1 MASTVFAS
9 RNQANCG
16 HQSLM
21 GEIPNYSNNNSRHL
35 NPNPN
40 QKSKSSKKKNLP
52 NGGINGRPQN
62 NSYDFGGVVASQ
74 TASDDAYSFNQRVVE
89 ATGGGGHGNGF
100 NYGAYVTYN
109 VAACSRGEIN
119 ELRKKLMSDL
129 ERIRSL
135 NDRIQAGDANPRSS
149 NGKFKKLAGNKRLA
163 NSMTIGSNSKEP
175 KHFRQGLVN
184 GIVGEG
190 DENLMKMCRQGLT
203 KLMKHKLSWVF
214 NKPVDAVAL
223 GLHDYHQIIKRPMD
237 LGTVKSNLSK
247 NLYANVLDFA
257 SDVRLVFENAM
268 LYNPRTDEVYGM
280 ADQLL
285 THFEELFRPIQA
297 KLATHRSV
305 NEFSAVDDLD
315 GSSWDDV
322 QSPERSKKPKTSGPV
337 LPSVSNKQNHST
349 ASNPIIPPIVKSPV
363 RTPSPMQVVEPI
375 KPSLP
380 AARGVVTKLPK
391 PRAKDP
397 NKREMNMEE
406 KQKLGLGLQ
415 SMPPEKMPQL
425 LQIIRKRNE
434 QLAQEGDE
442 IELDI
447 EALDTE
453 TLWELDRFVTNWKK
467 HVSKTKRQAL
477 LVNTVPAVAVASA
490 SADIDD
496 VPLSEKMDGIKKSK
510 KETGEEDVDI
520 GEEMPESSFPHVEI
534 EKDDG
539 GGPGQGVGHGNDNAS
554 SSSSGSSSSS
564 SGDSSSSSALL
575 GVILMQMMHNL
586 DTKTGGTTVCAV
598 ILILD
603 SSKNAIAGS
612 GNDGLK
618 RMICLGR

>member
-1 MASTVFAS
+1 MASTVLAS
-9 RNQANCG
+9 RNQTSCG
-16 HQSLM
+16 HQSFM
-21 GEIPNYSNNNSRHL
+21 GEIPNYSNNNPRHLNPNL

-40 QKSKSSKKKNLP
+40 QKPKSNKKKHFP
-52 NGGINGRPQN
+52 NAAINGRPHN
-62 NSYDFGGVVASQ
+62 HNSHAVDSCGIVVTQA
-74 TASDDAYSFNQRVVE
+74 ASDDAYSFNQRPIETSGV
-89 ATGGGGHGNGF
+89 GGYGNSF
-100 NYGAYVTYN
+100 NHGAYVSYN
-109 VAACSRGEIN
+109 VAACSRSEIN
-119 ELRKKLMSDL
+119 ELRKKLVSDL
-129 ERIRSL
+129 ERIRNL
-135 NDRIQAGDANPRSS
+135 NDRIQAGDLNPRSS
-149 NGKFKKLAGNKRLA
+149 NGKFKKLSGNKRLPA
-163 NSMTIGSNSKEP
+163 SMPFGSSNKDP

-184 GIVGEG
+184 GSGGGEF
-190 DENLMKMCRQGLT
+190 DENLLKMCRQVLT

-247 NLYANVLDFA
+247 NLYSNPLDFA

-268 LYNPRTDEVYGM
+268 LYNPRTDEVHGM

-297 KLATHRSV
+297 KLASNHQV
-305 NEFSAVDDLD
+305 HEFSAVDELD
-315 GSSWDDV
+315 GSSWDDI
-322 QSPERSKKPKTSGPV
+322 QTPDRSKKLKSSGPV
-337 LPSVSNKQNHST
+337 VPSISNKQNHST
-349 ASNPIIPPIVKSPV
+349 ASNPIIQPVVQSPV
-363 RTPSPMQVVEPI
+363 RTPSPMQAAEPI
-375 KPSLP
+375 KPSST
-380 AARGVVTKLPK
+380 ATTRGAVGKLPK

-477 LVNTVPAVAVASA
+477 LVNNASTVAPSVSA
-490 SADIDD
+490 EIDD
-496 VPLSEKMDGIKKSK
+496 VPLSEKMDGVKKSK
-510 KETGEEDVDI
+510 REAGEEDVDI
-520 GEEMPESSFPHVEI
+520 GDEMPESSFPHVEI

-539 GGPGQGVGHGNDNAS
+539 GGQGQATGHGNDNAS

-564 SGDSSSSSALL
+564 SGDSSSSS
-575 GVILMQMMHNL
+575 
-586 DTKTGGTTVCAV
+586 
-598 ILILD
+598 D
-603 SSKNAIAGS
+603 SDSGS
-612 GNDGLK
+612 SSGSDSDADEAQS
-618 RMICLGR
+618 

>member
-1 MASTVFAS
+1 MASTVLAS
-9 RNQANCG
+9 RNN
-16 HQSLM
+16 QSFM
-21 GEIPNYSNNNSRHL
+21 GEIPNYPNNNNPRFL
-35 NPNPN
+35 NPNPNPN
-40 QKSKSSKKKNLP
+40 QKPKSNKKKHFLNSA
-52 NGGINGRPQN
+52 INGRHHST
-62 NSYDFGGVVASQ
+62 NSVDPCAVVVSQ
-74 TASDDAYSFNQRVVE
+74 SASDDAYSFNQRPIE
-89 ATGGGGHGNGF
+89 TNYSF
-100 NYGAYVTYN
+100 NYGSYVTYN
-109 VAACSRGEIN
+109 VGSCSRSEIN
-119 ELRKKLMSDL
+119 ELRKKLVSDL

-135 NDRIQAGDANPRSS
+135 NDRIQAGDVNPNPRSA
-149 NGKFKKLAGNKRLA
+149 NGKFKKLSGNKRQAL
-163 NSMTIGSNSKEP
+163 TPFGSNKEQ

-184 GIVGEG
+184 GGEG
-190 DENLMKMCRQGLT
+190 NDNLMKMCRQSLT

-214 NKPVDAVAL
+214 NVPVDAVKL

-247 NLYANVLDFA
+247 GLYANPLDFA
-257 SDVRLVFENAM
+257 SDVRLVFENAL
-268 LYNPRTDEVYGM
+268 LYNPRTDEVHLW

-285 THFEELFRPIQA
+285 TYFEELFRPIQA
-297 KLATHRSV
+297 KLATHHVNHVVSHV
-305 NEFSAVDDLD
+305 NEFSAVDELD
-315 GSSWDDV
+315 GSSWDDI
-322 QSPERSKKPKTSGPV
+322 QSPERSKKVKTSRVSTPV
-337 LPSVSNKQNHST
+337 VPNVPNKQNHST
-349 ASNPIIPPIVKSPV
+349 ASNPIIPPVQSVQSIQSPM
-363 RTPSPMQVVEPI
+363 RTPSPMQAVEPEPEPEREPEPM
-375 KPSLP
+375 KPVSMGTTGT
-380 AARGVVTKLPK
+380 RGLVAKLPK

-477 LVNTVPAVAVASA
+477 LVNNVVAAASV
-490 SADIDD
+490 SAEIDD
-496 VPLSEKMDGIKKSK
+496 VPMGEKIDSVKKSK

-520 GEEMPESSFPHVEI
+520 GDEMPESSFPHVEI

-539 GGPGQGVGHGNDNAS
+539 VVQGTGAGNGNDNAAS

-564 SGDSSSSSALL
+564 SGDSSSSS
-575 GVILMQMMHNL
+575 
-586 DTKTGGTTVCAV
+586 
-598 ILILD
+598 D
-603 SSKNAIAGS
+603 SGS
-612 GNDGLK
+612 GSSSGSDSDADDAQS
-618 RMICLGR
+618 